1 MKRSALSMLIAFI
14 WALSARADGINVTVH
29 EPRGFGY
36 FLGDTLA
43 REVIV
48 DVPASVRLRTEALP
62 QPGSRDYWLDLTDV
76 GVVGAAGARQTR
88 IKLTYQI
95 FYSALEPK
103 LVRIPGFKLYFD
115 GAGIA
120 PAAEQNEADKSTGDK
135 SADEKDIAHGRA
147 TRAVP
152 ALDVIVS
159 PLREIIPDKNN
170 DPAAAPLRPDAVAGL
185 VGTGRARTG
194 LLASVLAGLAALTAL
209 AYHYAW
215 FPFGARKSRP
225 FTRAA
230 RQLNALS
237 KSDEG
242 DVERYRHELLI
253 LHRAF
258 DDVYGRRL
266 LSSDVGAFLTSRR
279 EFAELAGSVN
289 RFFEASRLTF
299 FSGKPSAAQKILPP
313 DSVTGLAYELAL
325 HERRAA

>member
-1 MKRSALSMLIAFI
+1 MRQFALSLLIALV
-14 WALSARADGINVTVH
+14 WASNAGADGISVTVN

-48 DVPASVRLRTEALP
+48 DVPAGVRLRTEALP

-76 GVVGAAGARQTR
+76 HVVGSGHETR

-103 LVRIPGFKLYFD
+103 LVHIPGFKLYFD
-115 GAGIA
+115 EPGTS
-120 PAAEQNEADKSTGDK
+120 AAEQQKANKNNG
-135 SADEKDIAHGRA
+135 EKPAGKKDHAEERA
-147 TRAVP
+147 TRSVP
-152 ALDVIVS
+152 PLDVIVS
-159 PLREIIPDKNN
+159 PLREIIPDKST
-170 DPAAAPLRPDAVAGL
+170 DPAAAPLRPDATAGL
-185 VGTGRARTG
+185 LGTGQARTG
-194 LLASVLAGLAALTAL
+194 LLASLLAGLAALTAL

-215 FPFGARKSRP
+215 FPFGARRSRP

-237 KSDEG
+237 KSDQG
-242 DVERYRHELLI
+242 DVERYKHELLI

-258 DDVYGRRL
+258 DEVYGRRL
-266 LSSDVGAFLTSRR
+266 LSSDVGDFLRSRH
-279 EFAELAGSVN
+279 EFIELAGSVN

>member
-1 MKRSALSMLIAFI
+1 MKRFALSLLIAFI
-14 WALSARADGINVTVH
+14 WVLSARADGVSVTVN
-29 EPRGFGY
+29 EPRAFGY
-36 FLGDTLA
+36 FIGDTLV

-48 DVPASVRLRTEALP
+48 DVPAGVRLRTEALP

-76 GVVGAAGARQTR
+76 TVASASGGNETR

-103 LVRIPGFKLYFD
+103 LVRIPGFKLYFEGSD
-115 GAGIA
+115 LA
-120 PAAEQNEADKSTGDK
+120 PAAVPKEADKSNGEK
-135 SADEKDIAHGRA
+135 PANEPESADERA
-147 TRAVP
+147 TLGVP
-152 ALDVIVS
+152 PLDVIVS
-159 PLREIIPDKNN
+159 PLREIIPEKNN
-170 DPAAAPLRPDAVAGL
+170 DPAAAPLRPDAVAEL
-185 VGTGRARTG
+185 LGTGRARTA

-237 KSDEG
+237 KIDEG
-242 DVERYRHELLI
+242 DVERYKHELLI

-258 DDVYGRRL
+258 DEVYGRRL
-266 LSSDVGAFLTSRR
+266 LSSDVGDFLKSRH
-279 EFAELAGSVN
+279 EFGDLAGSVT

-299 FSGKPSAAQKILPP
+299 FSGKPSAAQQILPP